1 MRGPGTDYFE
11 AVSRII
17 AHDRR
22 GMAFR
27 VPFEYL
33 ANRSTLELIL
43 GETLALTFLSPQDV
57 DVYLDAHS
65 LSLVPTESREEL
77 ALSEI
82 LRTAATA
89 LRELRYR
96 TIIFAA
102 SNMPDSMTRHGKG
115 TVLRI
120 PRTEFRRRLA
130 RDPAFAFLR
139 FGDYGII
146 DPGQV
151 EADAPV
157 IPPSRIRTTTE
168 DEYILHKGDRDG
180 IRAISQAA
188 AANGIPPGSS
198 NSWGANCVR
207 ECAAGYGDPGGP
219 AQWVAHDTNMH
230 IESTVSAMVRYVPAD
245 TAASSQTGT
254 ASGYPWLQESLGLTR

>member
-33 ANRSTLELIL
+33 ANKSTLELIL

-120 PRTEFRRRLA
+120 L
-130 RDPAFAFLR
+130 
-139 FGDYGII
+139 
-146 DPGQV
+146 
-151 EADAPV
+151 
-157 IPPSRIRTTTE
+157 
-168 DEYILHKGDRDG
+168 
-180 IRAISQAA
+180 
-188 AANGIPPGSS
+188 
-198 NSWGANCVR
+198 
-207 ECAAGYGDPGGP
+207 
-219 AQWVAHDTNMH
+219 QWVMGWTDSHAHEFETG
-230 IESTVSAMVRYVPAD
+230 AGMVAPDWWINRDWKGAKRP
-245 TAASSQTGT
+245 
-254 ASGYPWLQESLGLTR
+254 RR